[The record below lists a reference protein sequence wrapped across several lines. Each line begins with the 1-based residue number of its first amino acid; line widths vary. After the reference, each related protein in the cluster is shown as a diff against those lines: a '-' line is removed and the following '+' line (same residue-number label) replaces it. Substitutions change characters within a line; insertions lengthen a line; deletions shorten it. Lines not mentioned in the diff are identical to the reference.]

1 MRLAVLSEKQRGRE
15 TKLSKERQQFFLSRC
30 PSLPPTSAP
39 TEVSELKLASR
50 RHQMLKHLTPETI
63 AIRSQARLGFLGPS
77 VAQAAGILKFQE
89 CRSTCQEMNL
99 KDALENQSCACFA
112 MEAKLKQ
119 W

>member
-1 MRLAVLSEKQRGRE
+1 
-15 TKLSKERQQFFLSRC
+15 
-30 PSLPPTSAP
+30 
-39 TEVSELKLASR
+39 
-50 RHQMLKHLTPETI
+50 MLKHLTPETI

-89 CRSTCQEMNL
+89 CRSTCQEVNL